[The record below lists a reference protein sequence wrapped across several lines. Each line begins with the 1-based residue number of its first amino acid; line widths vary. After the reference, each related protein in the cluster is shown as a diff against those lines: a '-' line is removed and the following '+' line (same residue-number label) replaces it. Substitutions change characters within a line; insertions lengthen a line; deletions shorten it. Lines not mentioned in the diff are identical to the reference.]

1 MMNTKIRILG
11 LVLVLISFFSANAQE
26 KQIAKGWITG
36 NSVMYSSPVG
46 NMEAYNYGLGFY
58 GNVDY
63 VFNKYFTARL
73 DIGWNEFTGSEHQ
86 YIDVNGKYHDVKPS
100 MSVWEFTA
108 GARANAGI
116 FYVEGRGGYF
126 SGVDSWGFVPAV
138 GVRYKNFDLQANFN
152 IAGDYHWGGV
162 RLAYYWGK

>member
-1 MMNTKIRILG
+1 MKIFTKTFVL
-11 LVLVLISFFSANAQE
+11 LVLIAFSTSSFAQKSDTE
-26 KQIAKGWITG
+26 KGWVSG

-58 GNVDY
+58 GNIDY
-63 VFNKYFTARL
+63 IFNKHFAARL
-73 DIGWNEFTGSEHQ
+73 DIGWNEFTGKEHQ

-116 FYVEGRGGYF
+116 FYLEARGGYF
-126 SGVDSWGFVPAV
+126 TGVNSWGFVPAI
-138 GVRYKNFDLQANFN
+138 GLRYKNFDLQGNFN

>member
-1 MMNTKIRILG
+1 MNSKIRILG
-11 LVLVLISFFSANAQE
+11 LALMLIVLFQANAQKDNKE
-26 KQIAKGWITG
+26 KGWRSG

-46 NMEAYNYGLGFY
+46 NMEAYNYGLGVY

-63 VFNKYFTARL
+63 IFNKHFAARL
-73 DIGWNEFTGSEHQ
+73 DIGWNEFTGKEHQ
-86 YIDVNGKYHDVKPS
+86 YIDVNGTFHNVKPS

-108 GARANAGI
+108 GARANVGI
-116 FYVEGRGGYF
+116 FYIEARGGYF
-126 SGVDSWGFVPAV
+126 TGVDSWGFVPAV
-138 GVRYKNFDLQANFN
+138 GVRYKNFDLQGNFN